1 MPSITFESGQL
12 TTEIKLELMQQ
23 LTDVS
28 SRITGIGI
36 DFFQVSIRE
45 LPDENIAVGGK
56 TLKQIKFELGN

>member
-12 TTEIKLELMQQ
+12 TPEIKLELMQK

-28 SRITGIGI
+28 SIITGIGI

-56 TLKQIKFELGN
+56 TLKQIKFELGD